1 MRYKKGDFFLDKDTY
16 TVYIFDGNEWWEVV
30 PDCYL
35 KKLIGLNNSFT
46 K

>member
-1 MRYKKGDFFLDKDTY
+1 MDIRYTKGDFFLDKNTY

-35 KKLIGLNNSFT
+35 KKLIGLDYEQ
-46 K
+46 